1 MRLLLLVLLLVN
13 VAYLGWQLHRLEPQ
27 RPAAPVRVAEPSH
40 VNRLLLLSEIDTA
53 ELRERT
59 LQPPAPV
66 PDPTAAPEEVA
77 VAAVAEAPEP
87 GVDPS
92 RLCYSAGPLVG
103 DDEVD
108 AMRTWLAQ
116 HGGAALLREGE
127 RREIALYWVYF
138 PPLQEREVAEQ
149 RVSQMRLEGI
159 EDIYIIPRGDM
170 TNAISLGVYSQRIS
184 LERRLRELK
193 GYGYEPSIVP
203 RYRNKKASWFDV
215 EFPPDFRFPAE
226 TFADTFPAVELA
238 PVGCPK
244 TSIAATDRLD
254 SVAAPDTRRYLYS
267 DRDTSLAA
275 QTSAATEAAAPD
287 PSAAPGPL

>member
-108 AMRTWLAQ
+108 AMRTWPRSARRRRAAT
-116 HGGAALLREGE
+116 GGRAPRDRAVLGLLPAAPGARGGRAAGE
-127 RREIALYWVYF
+127 PDA
-138 PPLQEREVAEQ
+138 
-149 RVSQMRLEGI
+149 
-159 EDIYIIPRGDM
+159 PRGDR
-170 TNAISLGVYSQRIS
+170 AYLHHSSRRYDQCDLAWRLQPAHLARAPPPGAQG
-184 LERRLRELK
+184 LRLRALD
-193 GYGYEPSIVP
+193 
-203 RYRNKKASWFDV
+203 R
-215 EFPPDFRFPAE
+215 
-226 TFADTFPAVELA
+226 
-238 PVGCPK
+238 
-244 TSIAATDRLD
+244 AAL
-254 SVAAPDTRRYLYS
+254 P
-267 DRDTSLAA
+267 
-275 QTSAATEAAAPD
+275 
-287 PSAAPGPL
+287 